1 MKKVIF
7 AVLTAFVMSLGF
19 ASCSSSSP
27 QDKILDSMDEL
38 VTLMKKTHIKS
49 ADDVKVLK
57 EKAEAI
63 KKDVETAM
71 EQLTKDKSPEEL
83 LKLATELK
91 DLEKK
96 TEELSKT
103 GDAEIE
109 RLKKEAEAAGV
120 DVDALD
126 FLD

>member
-91 DLEKK
+91 DFEKK